1 MKRTKIISFITSVIC
16 VMNIITIPVSA
27 EDYISIASSDD
38 LITLARNCIS
48 DSYSVGKTVVLKN
61 DIDLTGSDFETIP
74 SFGGTFDGAGY
85 TIRGVDLQPVDSTRG
100 FIGTVSETGEVKNL
114 NLDGSISPKNETKKD
129 GMSKITGMLNN
140 NKTSSVLDGIE
151 RYVSDDGI
159 KSIGGIAGENR
170 GKIVNCTFSGTVKG
184 SENIGGIVG
193 ENAQNGRIECCTNA
207 ATVTGNTNTGGIAGR
222 NDGVIK
228 WSTNNGLVNP
238 TANEEAQ
245 NTGGIA
251 GRSYG
256 AVIES
261 VNNAEIGYKNAG
273 YNTGGI
279 TGCQNG
285 YITECTNKGH
295 IQGRKDIG
303 GITGQFE
310 PYTNIDFSQDEIQ
323 KRIDENVEN
332 LKSDLRSAD
341 KNVTDKYNSIVD
353 DIRNFTDKFGWGNS
367 GSSLSNAVGNVSD
380 SLADANTKISDSI
393 SDATGNISG
402 SLADASDKIGDAG
415 TRLGNASETIADAG
429 NRLTDSLSDTSQRL
443 SDRLDDS
450 GENLDSA
457 VNDVVEIL
465 SAVSDSAE
473 AIRNETTDTTD
484 SLITFLDTANDS
496 LKSGSGD
503 TEKLIKTMIDKI
515 DESEVKLNGVDVDVN
530 MSGLSSSLR
539 SITKNLNNNIDDISA
554 PLIRAAEA
562 LDGILDDIASKKET
576 LNNAS
581 EELNK
586 ILEELDKIQS
596 TTAPS
601 DDTSSSDTP
610 SINLPISPDST
621 TLPIVVPTNLP
632 INSDNVQNIMDIIGK
647 LFGLLHTTAYAEE
660 NETSTLKKLMDM
672 DIRDMDIKINR
683 KVGGETM
690 DAALI
695 KYCINEGEV
704 DGLSDIGGIAGA
716 VGFDSSAK
724 PDENLNVSGDYS
736 LNPSTAIKAIIN
748 ASINEGDITAKNTSA
763 GGIVGFA
770 DLGTVKQSISNG
782 DITVTDGNYAG
793 GIAGYS
799 SNNITKSISMSDI
812 KSAGYAGGI
821 AGKGTNID
829 TCYALTRIDS
839 DGEKLGAIA
848 GYAEGNI
855 KYNYFLDEGLSG
867 IDGVDYTAKAQPQSE
882 AVMVSTGELSKDLTG
897 FTSDDWVVGT
907 DGRYLPQLKALA
919 ENDASGISETLKVK
933 SADFARFVFKVRFFD
948 DGDEI
953 RSMTLNY
960 GDRIPEKDIPKLE
973 KHSGTYGDWDKD
985 TTQKIIRNTD
995 FHSVYEHSTTTIAFG
1010 SEPAV
1015 LLVEGNFR
1023 PGTILDVQESTANVI
1038 EKSGYT
1044 MDKKYTFTITE
1055 DVGEYTDDVTVRVM
1069 DKSGKGII
1077 GVIDDG
1083 TVNIVD
1089 SEIDGSYIKFEM
1101 AKPGEFVILHKK
1113 PNYLM
1118 WIGIGMAGAILIAAA
1133 VLLLIK
1139 KRKQR

>member
-1 MKRTKIISFITSVIC
+1 M
-16 VMNIITIPVSA
+16 
-27 EDYISIASSDD
+27 DD
-38 LITLARNCIS
+38 L
-48 DSYSVGKTVVLKN
+48 
-61 DIDLTGSDFETIP
+61 
-74 SFGGTFDGAGY
+74 
-85 TIRGVDLQPVDSTRG
+85 
-100 FIGTVSETGEVKNL
+100 
-114 NLDGSISPKNETKKD
+114 
-129 GMSKITGMLNN
+129 
-140 NKTSSVLDGIE
+140 
-151 RYVSDDGI
+151 
-159 KSIGGIAGENR
+159 
-170 GKIVNCTFSGTVKG
+170 
-184 SENIGGIVG
+184 
-193 ENAQNGRIECCTNA
+193 
-207 ATVTGNTNTGGIAGR
+207 
-222 NDGVIK
+222 
-228 WSTNNGLVNP
+228 
-238 TANEEAQ
+238 
-245 NTGGIA
+245 
-251 GRSYG
+251 
-256 AVIES
+256 
-261 VNNAEIGYKNAG
+261 
-273 YNTGGI
+273 
-279 TGCQNG
+279 
-285 YITECTNKGH
+285 
-295 IQGRKDIG
+295 
-303 GITGQFE
+303 
-310 PYTNIDFSQDEIQ
+310 
-323 KRIDENVEN
+323 
-332 LKSDLRSAD
+332 
-341 KNVTDKYNSIVD
+341 
-353 DIRNFTDKFGWGNS
+353 
-367 GSSLSNAVGNVSD
+367 
-380 SLADANTKISDSI
+380 
-393 SDATGNISG
+393 
-402 SLADASDKIGDAG
+402 AS
-415 TRLGNASETIADAG
+415 
-429 NRLTDSLSDTSQRL
+429 
-443 SDRLDDS
+443 
-450 GENLDSA
+450 
-457 VNDVVEIL
+457 
-465 SAVSDSAE
+465 
-473 AIRNETTDTTD
+473 
-484 SLITFLDTANDS
+484 
-496 LKSGSGD
+496 
-503 TEKLIKTMIDKI
+503 
-515 DESEVKLNGVDVDVN
+515 
-530 MSGLSSSLR
+530 
-539 SITKNLNNNIDDISA
+539 
-554 PLIRAAEA
+554 PLIRVAEA
-562 LDGILDDIASKKET
+562 LDGILDDIEAKKEA

-581 EELNK
+581 EALNN
-586 ILEELDKIQS
+586 ILDDMDKIQA
-596 TTAPS
+596 TNAPS
-601 DDTSSSDTP
+601 DTSSINTTDINS
-610 SINLPISPDST
+610 SISTDST
-621 TLPIVVPTNLP
+621 D
-632 INSDNVQNIMDIIGK
+632 SDNVKNIIDIIGN
-647 LFGLLHTTAYAEE
+647 LFGSLHTTAYAEE
-660 NETSTLKKLMDM
+660 TETSTLKKLMDL
-672 DIRDMDIKINR
+672 DIRDMDITINR

-736 LNPSTAIKAIIN
+736 LNPSTAIKAVIN

-770 DLGTVKQSISNG
+770 DIGAVKQSISNG
-782 DITVTDGNYAG
+782 VITVTDGNYAG

-867 IDGVDYTAKAQPQSE
+867 IDGVNYTAKAQPESE
-882 AVMVSTGELSKDLTG
+882 AVMVSTGELSKDLAG

-953 RSMTLNY
+953 KSMTLNY

-995 FHSVYEHSTTTIAFG
+995 FYSVYEHSTTTIAYG

-1023 PGTILDVQESTANVI
+1023 PGTILDVQESTANII

-1055 DVGEYTDDVTVRVM
+1055 DVGEYTDSVTVRVM
-1069 DKSGKGII
+1069 DKSGKGVI

-1118 WIGIGMAGAILIAAA
+1118 WIGIGMAGAILIAVA

-1139 KRKQR
+1139 KRNQR